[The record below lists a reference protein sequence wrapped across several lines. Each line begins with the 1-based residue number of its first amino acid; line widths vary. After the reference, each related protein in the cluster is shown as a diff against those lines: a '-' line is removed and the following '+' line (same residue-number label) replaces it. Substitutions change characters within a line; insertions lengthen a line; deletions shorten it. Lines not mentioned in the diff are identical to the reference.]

1 MLSSVI
7 QNCILLT
14 LQKVSVNFCNV
25 YSLEVW
31 DKLVE
36 GKTGNFVIVGRS
48 EGERG
53 EIKWYDHEVK
63 GRLTLKIDR
72 GTLKAYFQ
80 DEEKVINL
88 LDLGYIYT
96 WVSEKISSSSRYI
109 GLCQTSKRR
118 GRIEVTVVKGID
130 VYTSLDKEKID
141 FILTQIFGEGVKL
154 LKVVISDDFKHVYL
168 QFFRKGVYWF
178 SEMDRL
184 ALKHQSLAK
193 ELIDL
198 KKEIMSTLNR

>member
-31 DKLVE
+31 DKLVK

-63 GRLTLKIDR
+63 GRLTLRIDR

-80 DEEKVINL
+80 NEEKTINL

-96 WVSEKISSSSRYI
+96 WVSEKISSSNRYI

-154 LKVVISDDFKHVYL
+154 LKVVVSDDFKHVYL
-168 QFFRKGVYWF
+168 QFFRNGVYWF
-178 SEMDRL
+178 SEMERL
-184 ALKHQSLAK
+184 ALKHQSLTK

-198 KKEIMSTLNR
+198 KKEIMSILNR